1 MLKNL
6 AAVGIALSAALAAS
20 PADAREK
27 EHRLGLDAGLT
38 MLTVGG
44 TPYVCC
50 GVGGHYVYGLTDMFD
65 FMAEGS
71 ASIVSFRGASD
82 TSSSGR
88 PTMASHVTTGIAYTL
103 DVATFVPY
111 GGVLVGGYL
120 LNGGALT
127 SPLPLFGGELA
138 IGIDWRLSHTWTV
151 GFAIRQHELLTKLST
166 YASYTDAFFTFD
178 YAWGW

>member
-1 MLKNL
+1 MKARL
-6 AAVGIALSAALAAS
+6 AAVAVATVVAFAAAPAL
-20 PADAREK
+20 AREK

-44 TPYVCC
+44 TPYICC
-50 GVGGHYVYGLTDMFD
+50 GLGGHYVYGLTDAFN

-71 ASIVSFRGASD
+71 ASVVSFRGAD
-82 TSSSGR
+82 PSSPSR
-88 PTMASHVTTGIAYTL
+88 PTMASHLTTGLAYTL

-120 LNGGALT
+120 LNGGGLS
-127 SPLPLFGGELA
+127 SPLPLFGAELA
-138 IGIDWRLSHTWTV
+138 IGLDWRLSHTWTV
-151 GFAIRQHELLTKLST
+151 GFAIRQHELLTKLNT